1 MLIDIFDVPIEKPE
15 LTLCKP
21 NREQICILGSA
32 FNIIYS
38 PQVNGVKELSFN
50 ISKKHYNNETN
61 SNYSL
66 IAGKKLILYD
76 GEYFQIQNPTSD
88 SDNLKDILTV
98 KCYSQ
103 EFEISQKNI
112 TEFSGTYK
120 LYDALEPDVGLLNY
134 ILTLIPSWSIGTI
147 DSELESLYRT
157 FDISNKG
164 LYDFLMNDVQE
175 AFGGL
180 FIFNTS
186 TKTISIKHLDNIG
199 ENTGLYL
206 THDNVISKY
215 QKEEL
220 SNQVVTRLK
229 LYGADDLNIRAVN
242 STGLPYIDDFSYY
255 MTTDYMSQG
264 LITALTTY
272 NSVLNGSGTQ
282 CTGTAQNG
290 ASNTITL
297 AADASSDDDFYNDM
311 EILVTSGAGKGQ
323 FRTIIDYV
331 GSTKV
336 VTVDTAWDT
345 DYINCTPDNTTIY
358 LIQTYISKS
367 TIFQQYQTDL
377 NTYKT
382 SLETKNSELS
392 ALNGER
398 DAIQSLIDAK
408 LSAGQSYTT
417 EQAQLVA
424 KNAEIIAKQAEIVVA
439 NNNINNIQLN
449 NIVDLND
456 YIDSSNYFTEAQ
468 LEELDMFIVEDTY
481 TDDTFVVTD
490 SMTYEE
496 ETEVKQDLYDYGL
509 ELLAKSKQPRYK
521 FDIDVA
527 DFLKDVNYQNS
538 WVKLVIGDLIN
549 IKYKDDTEIEVRLVG
564 YTHDWDNNKLTLQF
578 SDIYNTN
585 DSMVELADII
595 AKNSVAVETF
605 NFERY
610 KYIDYADND
619 KTNISTFMSSA
630 LNATNNEII
639 SSVNEEV
646 KIDQFGIW
654 CRSYDDVAEDFE
666 DEQLRI
672 VHNAIVL
679 SDDAFATASLAI
691 GKIPSPTVPDA
702 YVYGVVADVLVG
714 TLTMTES
721 LIVENT
727 AGTVTID
734 KDGMTV
740 TDMDLTVTKTGDKSK
755 ILLNATDGIKI
766 QKYDSGW
773 TDVFWADVDGNLN
786 LAATL
791 NAATIIGGTINIGS
805 GTFTVDSSGNV
816 SASSM
821 SISGGS
827 LNINSGV
834 FSVSAAGALVAS
846 SATLTGSMTITGG
859 SGIANLTDAG
869 NLATLN
875 SIDLSSGYITNKLAT
890 YITET
895 ITRKWAAENG
905 ADITGS
911 HTASDTSNVGGVISS
926 TIAGWKYTGKTT
938 INGGLIETNTITAS
952 QIYVGTLSA
961 ISANCGSITSGSINI
976 GSGKF
981 SVDSGGNLIASSA
994 TITGAINATSGTF
1007 SGTITATG
1015 TISGGTISGATLS
1028 GGTLSITDSNASVNI
1043 LTWGNSGSVQWKSGA
1058 TILGTI
1064 YYEDNDPEF
1073 SMKFVSDCELHLLTD
1088 DDEILISTLTGGSPN
1103 SNGNIKIFPQ
1113 TARKAYYK
1121 VGGGAVSASD
1131 EIATIGDLNSG
1142 DITGVTAGTGL
1153 TGGGLSGSV
1162 TLNVDTSTIA
1172 TQSYVSTNYVP
1183 LSGSAFSIVSSSTM
1197 TLQSTN
1203 QLIINSLSGELEL
1216 AGNSIDINSAN
1227 GVTIDG
1233 SNLTFTASSNITLSV
1248 GTNLIIPSATYRG
1261 SVAAGNLLLIK
1272 TEGDSLYATVGHTH
1286 STYVLKST
1294 GYDGS
1299 FTVLSGEVITVV
1311 DGQITDIT

>member
-323 FRTIIDYV
+323 FRTITDYV

-834 FSVSAAGALVAS
+834 FSVSAAGALVA
-846 SATLTGSMTITGG
+846 T
-859 SGIANLTDAG
+859 
-869 NLATLN
+869 
-875 SIDLSSGYITNKLAT
+875 
-890 YITET
+890 
-895 ITRKWAAENG
+895 
-905 ADITGS
+905 
-911 HTASDTSNVGGVISS
+911 
-926 TIAGWKYTGKTT
+926 
-938 INGGLIETNTITAS
+938 
-952 QIYVGTLSA
+952 
-961 ISANCGSITSGSINI
+961 
-976 GSGKF
+976 
-981 SVDSGGNLIASSA
+981 SA